1 MSLQQRKYLLFKENT
16 QRRAQI
22 KKNTITISSNA
33 QQKFKDSK
41 NLKFLLIFFPP
52 QLWCRICLL
61 YGGVWS
67 LLRVYVQLGL
77 HHDNQTKP
85 GIKRQKENK
94 STGIF
99 QLAIIC
105 MSFAA
110 YAVEAFAYEC
120 EPDPFIVQVIDHG
133 WQISWHIFLSQ
144 LTAAATVAVVTF
156 VNCWSVELATKV
168 QDIFCSFKL
177 GAVAIIIAGGAYR
190 WGFGNAIS
198 VI

>member
-1 MSLQQRKYLLFKENT
+1 
-16 QRRAQI
+16 
-22 KKNTITISSNA
+22 
-33 QQKFKDSK
+33 
-41 NLKFLLIFFPP
+41 
-52 QLWCRICLL
+52 
-61 YGGVWS
+61 
-67 LLRVYVQLGL
+67 
-77 HHDNQTKP
+77 
-85 GIKRQKENK
+85 
-94 STGIF
+94 
-99 QLAIIC
+99 

-177 GAVAIIIAGGAYR
+177 GAVAVIIAGGAYR
-190 WGFGNAIS
+190 WGFGFWNQLHFFFRMALGNYEHVATGFK
-198 VI
+198 VIK